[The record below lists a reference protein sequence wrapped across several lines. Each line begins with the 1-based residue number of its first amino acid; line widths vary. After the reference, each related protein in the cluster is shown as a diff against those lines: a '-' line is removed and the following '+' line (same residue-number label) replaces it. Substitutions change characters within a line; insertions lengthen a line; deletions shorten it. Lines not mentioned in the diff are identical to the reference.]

1 MRRAAVDGGAR
12 RCFAGGSPALL
23 DLKLRASV
31 LSTKQ
36 TYT

>member
-1 MRRAAVDGGAR
+1 VLRRRLA
-12 RCFAGGSPALL
+12 ALL